1 KSPVGLYSDRGHF
14 YFGEKGQT
22 YFGTWGQFRL
32 ARGGNAH
39 WIFQVFE
46 KNMEIFETLMV
57 FCRFN
62 TFS

>member
-39 WIFQVFE
+39 WIFQKPLIGYLCFFY
-46 KNMEIFETLMV
+46 IFCNIHTL
-57 FCRFN
+57 
-62 TFS
+62 